1 MQKLELK
8 LVDVKF
14 SSNSLCFFSRYFF
27 FLVSLGSNENIDKNM
42 FGSMKDFKSNK
53 FEKLQNIFFLIDIL
67 DNKIF

>member
-27 FLVSLGSNENIDKNM
+27 FLVSFGSICNENIDKNM
-42 FGSMKDFKSNK
+42 FGSMKDFKSNSI
-53 FEKLQNIFFLIDIL
+53 EKI
-67 DNKIF
+67 

>member
-14 SSNSLCFFSRYFF
+14 SSNSLCFLSRYFF

-42 FGSMKDFKSNK
+42 FGSIKDFKNNSI
-53 FEKLQNIFFLIDIL
+53 EKL
-67 DNKIF
+67 